1 MSTLVTD
8 GLVKRSGKSRDLLAR
23 SALNAALA
31 AAAAPAFALLLAGA
45 VMVGLPSALTGP
57 LAAATVLASAP

>member
-8 GLVKRSGKSRDLLAR
+8 GLVKRFGKSRNLLAR

-31 AAAAPAFALLLAGA
+31 TAAAPAFALLLAGA
-45 VMVGLPSALTGP
+45 VMVGLPSALNDRTR
-57 LAAATVLASAP
+57 AHA